1 MPFYLRSFSVSDI
14 LTTNHFYSQGGPD
27 FRIVGGEVS
36 RQVRNYL
43 LIILSLSLL
52 SFLGCS
58 SSAPQPQL
66 EVTDQLGRVVKVN
79 KIPQRIVSLDSAS
92 TEILFALGLGDKV
105 VAVNDESDYPEEAQ
119 TKPSIGSFSTPDIE
133 KVKKLAPDL
142 ILASAV
148 HQQKVIPQ
156 LEGKG
161 LTVLALDPKSLD
173 EVLAAITL
181 VGEVTQQQDKAS
193 LLVAGLRDR
202 IKAVTDK
209 INSTPE
215 SKRPTVFYVYFY
227 NPLMSAG
234 SGTLENDL
242 IQKAGGINIYR
253 NLKGYS
259 NVSVED
265 VVAANPQVIITT
277 VDFAFGLNYNAPF
290 EYITTEPR
298 LAQVD
303 AVRNQLVA
311 PMWVEVLSR
320 PGPRVVDGLEE
331 LAMLLELVTSQAPSG

>member
-1 MPFYLRSFSVSDI
+1 V
-14 LTTNHFYSQGGPD
+14 PD
-27 FRIVGGEVS
+27 FWIVGGEVS

-43 LIILSLSLL
+43 LIILSLLLL
-52 SFLGCS
+52 SFFGCS

-79 KIPQRIVSLDSAS
+79 KIPQRIVSLDSAD

-119 TKPSIGSFSTPDIE
+119 TKPSIGSFSTPDT
-133 KVKKLAPDL
+133 KVVERLAPDL

-148 HQQKVIPQ
+148 HMNRVIPE

-181 VGEVTQQQDKAS
+181 VGEVTQKQAEAS

-209 INSTPE
+209 INSIPE
-215 SKRPTVFYVYFY
+215 SEKPTVFYVYFY
-227 NPLMSAG
+227 NPLMTAG

-242 IQKAGGINIYR
+242 IQKAGGINIYQD
-253 NLKGYS
+253 LKGYS
-259 NVSVED
+259 NASLEEVA
-265 VVAANPQVIITT
+265 AANPQVIITT
-277 VDFAFGLNYNAPF
+277 IDFAFGLNYNAPF
-290 EYITTEPR
+290 EFITTEPS
-298 LAQVD
+298 LGQID
-303 AVRNQLVA
+303 AVRNEQVYS
-311 PMWVEVLSR
+311 MWVEVLRR

-331 LAMLLELVTSQAPSG
+331 LTMLLEIAASQALSN